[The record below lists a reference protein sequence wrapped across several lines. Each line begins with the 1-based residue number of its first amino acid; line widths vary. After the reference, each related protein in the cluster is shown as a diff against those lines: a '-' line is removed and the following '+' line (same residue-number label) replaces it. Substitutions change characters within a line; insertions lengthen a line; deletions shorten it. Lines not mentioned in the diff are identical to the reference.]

1 MEQTKLK
8 PAKVFKG
15 SVEPGPL
22 PSSSSLGVPRGPTQG
37 PRHITGVSFD
47 DRGEFVLTAA
57 DDETF
62 RLYNCKTGKCVSPF
76 LVPPHASDL
85 RFICVLQAFKNVVL

>member
-1 MEQTKLK
+1 
-8 PAKVFKG
+8 
-15 SVEPGPL
+15 VEPGPL
-22 PSSSSLGVPRGPTQG
+22 PSSSSLGAPRGPVQG

-62 RLYNCKTGKCVSPF
+62 RLYNCKTGKCADPSLVLSHATDLHPF
-76 LVPPHASDL
+76 
-85 RFICVLQAFKNVVL
+85 RMI

>member
-1 MEQTKLK
+1 M
-8 PAKVFKG
+8 
-15 SVEPGPL
+15 
-22 PSSSSLGVPRGPTQG
+22 QG

-62 RLYNCKTGKCVSPF
+62 RLYNCKTGKYV
-76 LVPPHASDL
+76 
-85 RFICVLQAFKNVVL
+85 R